1 MLIKIM
7 QDSFN
12 IWFIDKGIWLI
23 LIGIAGIIG
32 VWVISYLIF
41 KGLKL
46 LGADPDRISDP
57 NSQKLVNNIKNIFV
71 ILVAFVVAGIPSFF
85 GILSVLNIGE
95 SDAGLDWAIGASYQL
110 IVSNGIP
117 ILIVII
123 LAYISLRIAGTIMP
137 NLIKLYLN
145 TGTRVG
151 EHSSENEKRVET
163 FAIVIRSV
171 LRIFVV
177 LIAVLTILS
186 ILGVP
191 VTSLVAGISIL
202 GIAVGLGSQS
212 LVKDVIQGMLI
223 IAENQLRKGDIVRI
237 KGRAGL
243 VEDLNLRRI
252 LIRDLDGAL
261 HIIPNGST
269 DIITNLTSQW
279 SRVNIEINVSYEE
292 DLEKAIKTLNNIGDK
307 VDNDQNIG
315 RFIKEKPRVWTI
327 TSFSDSGVR
336 LKFVG
341 VTQPGKQWEVRTQVI
356 REIKIAFDDEGIKIP
371 YNQIRVIN

>member
-1 MLIKIM
+1 M
-7 QDSFN
+7 QNSFN
-12 IWFIDKGIWLI
+12 IWFLEKGVWVT
-23 LIGIAGIIG
+23 LIGVAGVIG
-32 VWVISYLIF
+32 VWIISILFF

-46 LGADPDRISDP
+46 LGADPEKISDP
-57 NSQKLVNNIKNIFV
+57 NSQKLVNNLKNFLV
-71 ILVAFVVAGIPSFF
+71 ILVAFVLAGIPSFF
-85 GILSVLNIGE
+85 GILSILNIGRG
-95 SDAGLDWAIGASYQL
+95 DAGLDWAAGTSYTI

-117 ILIVII
+117 ILIVIF

-145 TGTRVG
+145 SSTRTGDHG
-151 EHSSENEKRVET
+151 SENEKRVET

-177 LIAVLTILS
+177 LIAILTILS

-191 VTSLVAGISIL
+191 ITSLVAGISIL

-223 IAENQLRKGDIVRI
+223 IAENQLRKGDIVKI
-237 KGRAGL
+237 NGRAGL

-261 HIIPNGST
+261 HIIPNGAT

-279 SRVNIEINVSYEE
+279 SRVNVEINVSYEE
-292 DLEKAIKTLNNIGDK
+292 DLEKIIKILNDVGNK
-307 VDNDQNIG
+307 VTQDPAVG
-315 RFIKEKPRVWTI
+315 KFVKEKPKVWTI
-327 TSFSDSGVR
+327 TSLTDSGVN
-336 LKFVG
+336 LKVVG
-341 VTQPGKQWEVRTQVI
+341 VTQPGKQWEVRTKLI
-356 REIKIAFDDEGIKIP
+356 REIKLEFDKEEIKIP

>member
-1 MLIKIM
+1 MENT
-7 QDSFN
+7 FN
-12 IWFIDKGIWLI
+12 IWFLEKGVWLI
-23 LIGIAGIIG
+23 LVGVAGIVG
-32 VWVISYLIF
+32 VWAISLLIF

-46 LGADPDRISDP
+46 VGIDSEKISDP
-57 NSQKLVNNIKNIFV
+57 SSKKIIDNVKNISV
-71 ILVAFVVAGIPSFF
+71 IIIALVVVGIPSFF
-85 GILSVLNIGE
+85 GILSILNIGE
-95 SDAGLDWAIGASYQL
+95 SEEGFNWALGASYKL
-110 IVSNGIP
+110 IISNGVP
-117 ILIVII
+117 ILIVLI

-145 TGTRVG
+145 
-151 EHSSENEKRVET
+151 SSKRSDDVAKENEKRVET

-177 LIAVLTILS
+177 LIALLTILS

-202 GIAVGLGSQS
+202 GIALGLGSQS

-223 IAENQLRKGDIVRI
+223 IAENQLRKGDIV
-237 KGRAGL
+237 KFNGRAGL

-252 LIRDLDGAL
+252 LVRDLDGAL

-279 SRVNIEINVSYEE
+279 SRVNIEIYVSYEE
-292 DLEKAIKTLNNIGDK
+292 DLENTIKILNEIGSKISNNQDVGK
-307 VDNDQNIG
+307 
-315 RFIKEKPRVWTI
+315 FIKEAPKVFTI
-327 TSFSDSGVR
+327 TSFTDSGVK

-341 VTQPGKQWEVRTQVI
+341 VTLPGKQWDVRTKLI
-356 REIKIAFDDEGIKIP
+356 REIKQAFDKAEIKIP
-371 YNQIRVIN
+371 YNQIRVVN

>member
-1 MLIKIM
+1 M

-292 DLEKAIKTLNNIGDK
+292 DLEKAIKTLNDIGDK

>member
-341 VTQPGKQWEVRTQVI
+341 GTQPGKQWEVRTQVI
-356 REIKIAFDDEGIKIP
+356 REIKIAFDNEGIKIP